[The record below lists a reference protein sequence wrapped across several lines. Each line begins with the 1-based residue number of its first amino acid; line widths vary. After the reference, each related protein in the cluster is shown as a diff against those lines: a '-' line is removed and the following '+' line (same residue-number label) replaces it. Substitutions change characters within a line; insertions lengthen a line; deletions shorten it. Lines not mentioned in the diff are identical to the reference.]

1 MDVPMEL
8 SRIVIS
14 EHGENQ
20 IIFLRE
26 KNGDRTFPILIGINE
41 AMAIDRRL
49 KGKESPRPMTHDLL
63 CNIMKALGGELEKI
77 VIRDLQD
84 HVFFATLHIRHGEEV
99 VHVDARPSDAIALG
113 VAYDTPIFVNE
124 HVINSVLNEPA
135 SKEERLNMLR
145 ERLHDL
151 RLRIADLA
159 QQLADPKL
167 SDSVPASV
175 IDEQQRRLK
184 DMRTEYEIIDRVLR
198 KFS

>member
-14 EHGENQ
+14 EQGENQ
-20 IIFLRE
+20 VIFLRE

-63 CNIMKALGGELEKI
+63 CNVMSALGGELEKI
-77 VIRDLQD
+77 VICDLQD
-84 HVFFATLHIRHGEEV
+84 HVFFATLHIRQGEEI

-124 HVINSVLNEPA
+124 RVINSVLNEPS
-135 SKEERLNMLR
+135 SKEERIKMLR

-175 IDEQQRRLK
+175 IDEQQKRLK